1 MIPGEIVNCQ
11 VSGGQLDC
19 NFEVPRADFISSPD
33 ATTCPAV
40 SFNVRGSKLASG
52 GSCAC
57 LFDKQPKGQSLC
69 VSDANSSVQ
78 QARSP
83 QGKGSIL
90 SSKCDNMAVHPG
102 DTIDTSKV
110 CSGGNYKITTE
121 RCRGSQAASFCQDC
135 KTACK
140 PEVNEWCYRPDE
152 LAASKA
158 GPNMVLSKAGGTVQF
173 GCASDCNSANLD
185 KDTTSQCADGYVIVY
200 NTHDNDGGY
209 NFDCCMPS
217 PGYDFSR
224 VDKAGC
230 TCAGYYV
237 HCPEQSVP
245 TVQSLL
251 SRHNLH
257 PSTSTGEP
265 PLSLTTCE
273 PIVH

>member
-11 VSGGQLDC
+11 DSGGQLDC

-33 ATTCPAV
+33 ATTCLDVCAEASGKAGPDKNEYYAGANFYPDPAV

-200 NTHDNDGGY
+200 NTHDSEGGY
-209 NFDCCMPS
+209 NFDCCVPS

-230 TCAGYYV
+230 T
-237 HCPEQSVP
+237 
-245 TVQSLL
+245 
-251 SRHNLH
+251 
-257 PSTSTGEP
+257 
-265 PLSLTTCE
+265 
-273 PIVH
+273 